1 MLPST
6 SWVTAEGSRRREK
19 QPEVSCS
26 MSVSCTVEGSHRYV
40 LAGYSQAKGM
50 GVGKFLSSEV
60 FSVGGLRWAI
70 HFYPDGLGPEDN
82 GGYVSLFVTLVTG
95 EPDCRA
101 LFDLA
106 MTDQRGKVRYKRD
119 TISSRFEPVNL
130 KGNGWSWGS
139 IRFIKKAA
147 LERSNFLQNDSL
159 FFECAI
165 SVVKT
170 RTVTP
175 IQWSIPVP
183 TSDLGRSLGEL
194 LRTEMGSDIVF
205 VVAGE
210 SFKAHKLILAAR
222 SPVFRAQFFGGIGDP
237 NLDKVDVEEIEPP
250 VFKAMLQFIYSDG
263 FPDVQELAMSIPM
276 CNPTIFLRHLLAAA
290 DRYWLDRLKRFCELK
305 LSEEITEDTVAD
317 NLALAERHRCPGL
330 KAAGL
335 EFIDRCLKGGCSCL
349 SVRS

>member
-40 LAGYSQAKGM
+40 LVGYSQTKGM

-194 LRTEMGSDIVF
+194 LRTEMGSDVVF
-205 VVAGE
+205 VVADE

-222 SPVFRAQFFGGIGDP
+222 SPVFRAQFFGDASVHLLRWLPGRP
-237 NLDKVDVEEIEPP
+237 RARHVHSDV
-250 VFKAMLQFIYSDG
+250 Y
-263 FPDVQELAMSIPM
+263 
-276 CNPTIFLRHLLAAA
+276 PTIFLRHLLAAA

-317 NLALAERHRCPGL
+317 NLTLAERHRCPGL